1 MKNKNLNIENEN
13 QQLRAIAPVLFSISK
28 KDVFYVHD
36 NYFAELDNKV
46 ELMCLIKKI
55 DSFEVPEGYFTIL
68 NTAVNELTLQSKAE
82 NFSVPENYFQNFP
95 QKVQELIQP
104 SAKGV
109 FDSPQNYFE
118 NLPRLVQQRIYEQ
131 NNKPRFA
138 FPAPAKYSLAFAT
151 ACVFLFVFIRGF
163 YFEEKKSKSIPT
175 IVANKSETK
184 ENVEP
189 INIEVKESAKQI
201 IESENSQEELHYV
214 LDEINNE
221 DLENA
226 IAAQPKVNIE
236 QDELYNYLLESG
248 IDETAI
254 TDAI

>member
-1 MKNKNLNIENEN
+1 MNNKNLNIETDFE
-13 QQLRAIAPVLFSISK
+13 QLKKIAPTLFSISK
-28 KDVFYVHD
+28 EEVFYVKD
-36 NYFAELDNKV
+36 GYFTDFKGEIEAL
-46 ELMCLIKKI
+46 CLIKKY
-55 DSFEVPEGYFTIL
+55 DSFEIPEGYFQSLTATI
-68 NTAVNELTLQSKAE
+68 NELALISKSE
-82 NFSVPENYFQNFP
+82 NFSAPENYFQNFP
-95 QKVQELIQP
+95 QKVQKLVQP
-104 SAKGV
+104 SFKGV

-118 NLPRLVQQRIYEQ
+118 NLPQLVQKRIYEQ

-138 FPAPAKYSLAFAT
+138 FPAPVKYSLAFAT
-151 ACVFLFVFIRGF
+151 ACVALFVFVKGF

-175 IVANKSETK
+175 IMANKPETN

-189 INIEVKESAKQI
+189 INIEIKESAKQI
-201 IESENSQEELHYV
+201 IESENSHEELHYV

-226 IAAQPKVNIE
+226 IAAQSKVNIE

-248 IDETAI
+248 IDETAL